1 MIKRLIEDEVKKNL
15 FKGKALILMGPR
27 QVGKTTLLK
36 NLVANY
42 PDDTLFFNCDLPGI
56 KEQFENISIPKLK
69 VLFGKKKLIIIDE
82 AQRIFNI
89 GITLKIITD
98 EFKDIQ
104 LIASGSS
111 SFDLANKINE
121 PLTGRKFEYML
132 YPVCVEELY
141 QHAGAVELNTSLETR
156 LIYGMYPDVINHTGK
171 EKDIL
176 SQLSGSFLY
185 KDIFNFNEV
194 RKPELLEILLRA
206 LAYQVG
212 NEVSYNELAQT
223 VKSDV
228 ETVTRYIYFL
238 EQSYILFRLPAFSR
252 NLRNEL
258 KRNRKIYFYDNGIR
272 NTIIS
277 NYNPL
282 NMRTDDGQ
290 LWENFIISERKK
302 YIDYHKLYSNAFFWR
317 TTQQQEID
325 YIEDRNGILYA
336 TEIKLNPKRKPKFPK
351 TFTQAYPEHVLNTI
365 NKENYLEWLIP
376 GDSFFIE

>member
-1 MIKRLIEDEVKKNL
+1 MIERLIEAELNDSL
-15 FKGKALILMGPR
+15 FKNKAIILMGPR
-27 QVGKTTLLK
+27 QVGKTTMLK
-36 NLVANY
+36 NIQAKY
-42 PDDTLFFNCDLPGI
+42 SADTLFFNCDIPGI
-56 KEQFENISIPKLK
+56 KEQFENISVSKLK
-69 VLFGKKKLIIIDE
+69 NLFGGKKIIIIDE
-82 AQRIFNI
+82 AQRILNI

-121 PLTGRKFEYML
+121 PLTGRKFEFML
-132 YPVCVEELY
+132 YPISVEELHR
-141 QHAGAVELNTSLETR
+141 QGDTVDLLTSLETR
-156 LIYGMYPDVINHTGK
+156 LIYGMYPDVINNAGN
-171 EKDIL
+171 EKTIL

-185 KDIFNFNEV
+185 KDVFNFNEV
-194 RKPELLEILLRA
+194 RRPELLEIILKA

-212 NEVSYNELAQT
+212 QEVSYNELAQT

-258 KRNRKIYFYDNGIR
+258 KRSRKVYFYDNGIR

-282 NMRTDDGQ
+282 HMRTDDGQ
-290 LWENFIISERKK
+290 LWENFMISERKK
-302 YIDYHKLYSNAFFWR
+302 FIDYHKLYSNTYFWR

-325 YIEDRNGILYA
+325 YIEERNGKLYA
-336 TEIKLNPKRKPKFPK
+336 TEIKFNPKRKPKFPK
-351 TFTQAYPEHVLNTI
+351 TFLHAYTEHVLQTV
-365 NKENYLEWLIP
+365 NKENYLEWLIK
-376 GDSFFIE
+376 DL